1 MAEERRHYSRIAFHA
16 PARLVFSNRAMDIVV
31 LDLSLKGA
39 LIRLPANSPI
49 AEHETGTLHVHLV
62 GDPDERISMEIRV
75 AHVEG
80 RYAGLQC
87 EQIDLDSV
95 THLRRLVE
103 LNLGTPELL
112 DRELSALV
120 SEIEQPLA

>member
-1 MAEERRHYSRIAFHA
+1 MSEERRQYSRIAFHA
-16 PARLVFSNRAMDIVV
+16 PARLVFSDRALDIVV

-39 LIRLPANSPI
+39 LIRLPANSPV
-49 AEHETGTLHVHLV
+49 AENETGNLHVHLV

-80 RYAGLQC
+80 RYAGLRC
-87 EQIDLDSV
+87 ERIDLDSV

-103 LNLGTPELL
+103 LNLGNPELL

-120 SEIEQPLA
+120 TEIE